1 MHSTRTSLSQ
11 VRGPKSTSFLFGNL
25 LELYRN
31 VASEAEFRWENLD
44 GNAVRVKGI
53 LGEVNLRFPIRKL
66 VTETILCFAGF
77 PEGART
83 SDSDFHDARK
93 ERQRVCRNLSSSG
106 MASDIVISTG
116 DVHEGQREILNLGFG
131 AAESRA
137 CLATSQACAQSMV
150 SKQME
155 FVNAGES
162 DKVIL
167 NIPSWV
173 SRATLDAKGRGA
185 FDVQFGCLIIRRFQW

>member
-1 MHSTRTSLSQ
+1 MNRYLTLLCLPLATYIIYMHSTRTSLSQ

-93 ERQRVCRNLSSSG
+93 ERQR
-106 MASDIVISTG
+106 
-116 DVHEGQREILNLGFG
+116 REILNLGFG